1 MPCSVCRREPS
12 EDGYQ
17 RSYMATKYRPEYDNL
32 ALQVSLLY
40 RPEYDNLELQV
51 SLLYRPEY
59 DNLELEVSLVYRP
72 EYDNLALQVSLVYR
86 PEYDNLVLQVS
97 KSGVQTRVQQSGI
110 AGKSSVLILYI
121 YNVMNDYYIVRSI
134 N

>member
-17 RSYMATKYRPEYDNL
+17 RSYVATKYRPEYDNL

-72 EYDNLALQVSLVYR
+72 EPLLLPTKPAEPLHALTASGFTGDLSASLL
-86 PEYDNLVLQVS
+86 N
-97 KSGVQTRVQQSGI
+97 
-110 AGKSSVLILYI
+110 
-121 YNVMNDYYIVRSI
+121 
-134 N
+134 

>member
-1 MPCSVCRREPS
+1 MPVPCSVCRREPS

-17 RSYMATKYRPEYDNL
+17 RSYVATKYRPEYDNL

-40 RPEYDNLELQV
+40 RPEYDNLEL
-51 SLLYRPEY
+51 
-59 DNLELEVSLVYRP
+59 EVSLVYRP
-72 EYDNLALQVSLVYR
+72 EYDTLALQVSLVYR

-121 YNVMNDYYIVRSI
+121 
-134 N
+134 